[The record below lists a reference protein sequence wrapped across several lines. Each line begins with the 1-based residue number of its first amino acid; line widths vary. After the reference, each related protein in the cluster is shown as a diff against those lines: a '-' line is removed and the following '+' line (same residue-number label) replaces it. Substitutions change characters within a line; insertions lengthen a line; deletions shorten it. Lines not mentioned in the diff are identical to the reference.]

1 MPSSGLMQDLLQALV
16 PSVDSD
22 SVEDEGCSMSL
33 SSSDQVSAAAADLDA
48 KEAHLFSISLEQK
61 RRCNWGCWLQSCSYV
76 DCENK

>member
-33 SSSDQVSAAAADLDA
+33 SSSDQVSAAAADLQWTCSM
-48 KEAHLFSISLEQK
+48 KEK
-61 RRCNWGCWLQSCSYV
+61 
-76 DCENK
+76 